1 MPSWKAAP
9 DQDRSGT
16 LIDVDFKSTSGDTLP
31 HEGKTMSFGK
41 RIKELRTQRGMT
53 QRQLAELTHVDFTY
67 LSKIENDRLEHTPSI
82 KTLQDLARALKVDE
96 LELMQLANKLPA
108 AFNALVRDK
117 DARRFFRRATATIK
131 GPEGWRDL
139 LNYLERKQSR

>member
-1 MPSWKAAP
+1 M
-9 DQDRSGT
+9 
-16 LIDVDFKSTSGDTLP
+16 LTSSQHPAMLGRN
-31 HEGKTMSFGK
+31 EGRAMTFGK
-41 RIKELRTQRGMT
+41 RIKELRTGRALT
-53 QRQLAELTHVDFTY
+53 QRQLADLAHVDFTY

-108 AFNALVRDK
+108 AFDVLAKDK

-131 GPEGWRDL
+131 GP
-139 LNYLERKQSR
+139 

>member
-1 MPSWKAAP
+1 MA
-9 DQDRSGT
+9 
-16 LIDVDFKSTSGDTLP
+16 
-31 HEGKTMSFGK
+31 MSFGK
-41 RIKELRTQRGMT
+41 RIKELRTERGLT
-53 QRQLAELTHVDFTY
+53 QRQVADLAHVDFTY

-108 AFNALVRDK
+108 AFNALAKDK